1 MNNRV
6 YALEE
11 IGVALT
17 IEDGK
22 LVVESRSGT
31 KRGSIEL
38 TVDDFEAEIT
48 LLGSGNDRATA
59 TLSGPE
65 LSNFRTN
72 IDAGLSALLGDRS
85 SVEHDQRIL
94 ASGFETLGP
103 VGDGFGTTFDTGAL
117 QALGIVDDEGALP
130 GGSRQIKSTVLNSGT
145 AIVNLLS
152 DDEPEFTFADPGR

>member
-6 YALEE
+6 YTIDE
-11 IGVALT
+11 IGVALM

-38 TVDDFEAEIT
+38 TVDDVEAEIT

-72 IDAGLSALLGDRS
+72 IDAALSALLGDRS
-85 SVEHDQRIL
+85 SAEHDQRIL

-103 VGDGFGTTFDTGAL
+103 VGDGFGTTFDTEAL
-117 QALGIVDDEGALP
+117 QALGIVNEAGTLP

-152 DDEPEFTFADPGR
+152 ENEPEFTFGDPRH